1 MKIKKI
7 LALWLMIISLAAAVF
22 SSCKKDETPV
32 PNPGEV
38 TIELVSVTSNS
49 AIIRGFMPVDIKIC
63 GVCWDTVG
71 NPTVA
76 GNHVAGEP
84 ATGSGTFSISINN
97 LVTGRQYYA
106 KAYSLENG
114 NYIYSDVLPF
124 ITKQQLV
131 NTVNASG
138 VGLHAATL
146 NGYVSAIGGSAWF
159 EWGEDANSL
168 TNKTV
173 EQPVNNYDIQSQ
185 ITGLDYHKVYFF
197 RFANKV
203 NGKVIYGGNCSFTTL
218 GNKPSVGS
226 VSINNDNLDKMIVMA
241 MVNPNLISTS
251 VVIEWGEAKAYS
263 HVTAS
268 QTIEGGK
275 AIQLTFD
282 IPVPERALEYHF
294 RVKTENA
301 LGVVYTED
309 TVSISLALID
319 QYGNKFHACKIGGQY
334 WLTAN
339 WKTLSYNNGDLIPNV
354 TDPVSWGE
362 QTTGA
367 LCYYDN
373 DQANYEIYGPLYNW
387 YTVVDPR
394 GICPPGWHVPSW
406 NEYCALYIFL
416 DNGSG
421 GGNLKE
427 SGLEHWYPVNAYGTN
442 ATGFTAL
449 PGGSR
454 AHTMSDPTPIEKGT
468 FMSLHEQAYFWTNES
483 CPDPTCAWKVFL
495 MGDNGGLWIAGSG
508 RKYYGESLRLIKD

>member
-1 MKIKKI
+1 MKTQKI
-7 LALWLMIISLAAAVF
+7 LALWLMIISLAVAF

-38 TIELVSVTSNS
+38 TVELISVTSSS
-49 AIIRGFMPVDIKIC
+49 AIIRGFMPVDVKIC

-84 ATGSGTFSISINN
+84 ATGSGTFSVSINN

-138 VGLHAATL
+138 VGLHNATL
-146 NGYVSAIGGSAWF
+146 NGYVSAIGGTSWF
-159 EWGEDANSL
+159 EWGETTAYGQ
-168 TNKTV
+168 KTP
-173 EQPVNNYDIQSQ
+173 EQTVTNYDIQSQ
-185 ITGLDYHKVYFF
+185 ITGLDWHKVYFF

-218 GNKPSVGS
+218 GNKPSVGN
-226 VSINNDNLDKMIVMA
+226 VNINNDNLDKMIVKV

-275 AIQLTFD
+275 AIQLSFD

-362 QTTGA
+362 QVAGA
-367 LCYYDN
+367 LCFYNN
-373 DQANYEIYGPLYNW
+373 DQANYEVYGPLYNW

-394 GICPPGWHVPSW
+394 GICPQGWHVPSW
-406 NEYCALYIFL
+406 EECYALYLFL
-416 DNGSG
+416 DNGSNG
-421 GGNLKE
+421 GGLKE
-427 SGLEHWYPVNAYGTN
+427 AGLTHWYPVNAYGTN

-454 AHTMSDPTPIEKGT
+454 AQTMADPTPQEKGH
-468 FMSLHEQAYFWTNES
+468 FGGIHEYGIFWTTDETPNITARDIYVEGS
-483 CPDPTCAWKVFL
+483 
-495 MGDNGGLWIAGSG
+495 NGGLWLYGSG
-508 RKYYGESLRLIKD
+508 KKYYGQSIRLIKD